1 MSPDPAHGPR
11 RSAYLG
17 QFPDEMANTIAEEL
31 ERAEIWWSYKQA
43 IWITKALFLGEWGTR
58 LFVDS
63 ERLDE
68 AKAIVERVREMEKS
82 DD

>member
-1 MSPDPAHGPR
+1 MNGRPK

-17 QFPDEMANTIAEEL
+17 QFPDEMANTIAGEL
-31 ERAEIWWSYKQA
+31 EQAEIWWSYKQA
-43 IWITKALFLGEWGTR
+43 IWITKIFFLGEWGTR

-68 AKAIVERVREMEKS
+68 AKAIVERVREMERSS
-82 DD
+82 DE